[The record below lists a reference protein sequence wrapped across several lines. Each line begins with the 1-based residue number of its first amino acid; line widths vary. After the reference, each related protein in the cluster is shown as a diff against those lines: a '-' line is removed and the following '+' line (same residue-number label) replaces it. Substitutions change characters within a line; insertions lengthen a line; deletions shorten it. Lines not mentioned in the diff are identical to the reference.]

1 MKRYVALVLTLVLFL
16 FLVSCAAPTQ
26 NEIPDLPDEAPSSE
40 IADTAPPQPENN
52 WGITL
57 TLENLTRSGATI
69 VCTQSD
75 GNLTG
80 ELNTGSYYIVERLTE
95 TGWEEVE
102 QRELEGELAWTAEAW
117 IVNMGG
123 TTKWDVSWEWLYGE
137 LPDGHYRIGKSFM
150 NFRGPGDYDSMMIY
164 AEFSFGEMLIS
175 E

>member
-1 MKRYVALVLTLVLFL
+1 MKRYIALALVLVLSL
-16 FLVSCAAPTQ
+16 SMAGCAVSNQ
-26 NEIPDLPDEAPSSE
+26 NNTPEPPVESASSD
-40 IADTAPPQPENN
+40 IGCVMPPESDYD

-69 VCTQSD
+69 ICTQSG
-75 GNLTG
+75 GNPTG
-80 ELNTGSYYIVERLTE
+80 ELNTGSYYTLERLTE

-117 IVNMGG
+117 IVNMNG
-123 TTKWDVSWEWLYGE
+123 TTEWSLNWEWLYGE
-137 LPDGHYRIGKSFM
+137 LDNGHYRIGKNFM
-150 NFRGPGDYDSMMIY
+150 DFRATGDYDTMMIY